1 MFDYLRKQIESP
13 IIKISDLL
21 KFHFQKPSIIGYFND
36 QNSSNFQRFSK
47 IGNLLRDDCDFIQL
61 INDEQRNDFVY
72 FRSLNGENEIY
83 NGSLN
88 NEELFYI
95 WSNKKCSPLIKEITF
110 ENAEELTDEG
120 LPFLILFHHQNDQQS
135 ILLFEK
141 QISKELLHHKCKT
154 KEYFLF
160 IYLFLI

>member
-1 MFDYLRKQIESP
+1 LFDYLRKQIESP

-21 KFHFQKPSIIGYFND
+21 KFNFQKPSIIGYFND

-47 IGNLLRDDCDFIQL
+47 IANLLRDDCDFIQL

-72 FRSLNGENEIY
+72 FRSLNGENESY

-141 QISKELLHHKCKT
+141 QIYKELLHHKCKT
-154 KEYFLF
+154 KFDF
-160 IYLFLI
+160 PK